1 MNVKTQKIHIDEPRK
16 SAHLHWWIRIAE
28 ESGLLVSKQ
37 VCARLPV
44 FPFFSDDSDS
54 VDSNDSGS
62 IGIDSNDT
70 VLLLIPVSSDDSLSA
85 TSSENSSWVLHASQD
100 QTHPGLDWDG
110 VSSLQVFDLS
120 T

>member
-1 MNVKTQKIHIDEPRK
+1 ML
-16 SAHLHWWIRIAE
+16 AWCLHSPFWFMGFRFPLH
-28 ESGLLVSKQ
+28 SQTPVTSPFMKCLSKQ

>member
-1 MNVKTQKIHIDEPRK
+1 MTCPFMKC
-16 SAHLHWWIRIAE
+16 L
-28 ESGLLVSKQ
+28 SKQ

-62 IGIDSNDT
+62 CSCSNDT